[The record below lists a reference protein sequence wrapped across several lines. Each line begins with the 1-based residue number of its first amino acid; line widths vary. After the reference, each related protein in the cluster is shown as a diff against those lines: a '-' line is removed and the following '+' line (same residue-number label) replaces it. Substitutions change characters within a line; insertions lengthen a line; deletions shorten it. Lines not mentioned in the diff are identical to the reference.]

1 MKNKYKL
8 YRIAAVICALITLL
22 VLFWSWKTGNHINRL
37 FVWLPLLTASI
48 FQNMSSKEKE
58 KLKDLPNRSDIEKG
72 AQASE

>member
-8 YRIAAVICALITLL
+8 YRIASATCSSIVLI
-22 VLFWSWKTGNHINRL
+22 VLCWSWKTGNHIDRV
-37 FVWLPLLTASI
+37 FVWIPLLTSFI
-48 FQNMSSKEKE
+48 FQSMSSKEKE